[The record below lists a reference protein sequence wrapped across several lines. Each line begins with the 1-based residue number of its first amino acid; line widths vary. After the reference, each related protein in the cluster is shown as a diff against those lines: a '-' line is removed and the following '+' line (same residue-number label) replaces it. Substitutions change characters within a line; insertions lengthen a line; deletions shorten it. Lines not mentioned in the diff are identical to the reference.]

1 MFFFER
7 KIIMANLRTEL
18 LAIRNALQTIVDRDL
33 DSRIK
38 HEDVIECI
46 ESILANSKPDSFRAF
61 DLVEKAEQCVLATT
75 NSKDDTIHVYGKS
88 TDSFETELAF
98 GILARVRKNFRE
110 EAMYTLFMR
119 MMGGAY
125 DND

>member
-1 MFFFER
+1 
-7 KIIMANLRTEL
+7 MANLRTEL
-18 LAIRNALQTIVDRDL
+18 LAIRNALQTIVDHDL
-33 DSRIK
+33 DYRIK
-38 HEDVIECI
+38 HEDVIDCI
-46 ESILANSKPDSFRAF
+46 NAILATSKPDSFRAF
-61 DLVEKAEQCVLATT
+61 DLIEKAEQCIVATT
-75 NSKDDTIHVYGKS
+75 NSKDDTIHVYGHT
-88 TDSFETELAF
+88 TDNFDAELAF